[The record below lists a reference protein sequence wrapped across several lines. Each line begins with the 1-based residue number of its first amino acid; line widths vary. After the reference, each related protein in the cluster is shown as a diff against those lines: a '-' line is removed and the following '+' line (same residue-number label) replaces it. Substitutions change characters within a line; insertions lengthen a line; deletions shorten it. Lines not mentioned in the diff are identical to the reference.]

1 MNDYR
6 KVFWNEQTQRIK
18 WTQNE
23 TFEGYIN
30 YDFVGHSTRAELD
43 LLIEVLWELF
53 DDDEITLQQFE
64 MVFGDV
70 RTFCDRL
77 KKLVEES

>member
-1 MNDYR
+1 MNKYR
-6 KVFWNEQTQRIK
+6 KVFWNQTTQRIK

-23 TFEGYIN
+23 TFEGYIQ
-30 YDFVGHSTRAELD
+30 YEYVGTATRAELD

-53 DDDEITLQQFE
+53 DEDEITIQEFE
-64 MVFGDV
+64 MVFGDI

-77 KKLVEES
+77 KKLVDES